1 MIIQKFF
8 TSILFFFAAVIA
20 AIPFNFIIGSKFA
33 WFSCASMIMPA
44 FGYHYSLVYVI
55 FYIFTKSL
63 CSSKIIFLC
72 LHKTPLLFATM
83 TLQQRHVVLYVGL
96 PVSAMILFV
105 LHPIGLQAWWYA
117 GYWFI
122 PMLIYFFVQDSIY
135 SRACAA
141 SFVAHAIGSI
151 IWLYQGCISAEVWM
165 ALIPIVAIERLLIAA
180 GMVSSIMLLQV
191 IKNLG
196 RQKVTV

>member
-83 TLQQRHVVLYVGL
+83 TLQQRHAVLYVGL
-96 PVSAMILFV
+96 PASAIILFG
-105 LHPIGLQAWWYA
+105 LHPIGYQAWWYA

-122 PMLIYFFVQDSIY
+122 PMVIYFFAQDSIY

-141 SFVAHAIGSI
+141 SFVAHAVGSI
-151 IWLYQGCISAEVWM
+151 IWLYHGNIPAEMWM
-165 ALIPIVAIERLLIAA
+165 ALIPVVAIERLLITA
-180 GMVSSIMLLQV
+180 GMVASIMVLQI
-191 IKNLG
+191 IKNAC
-196 RQKVTV
+196 QHKVVA

>member
-83 TLQQRHVVLYVGL
+83 TLLQRHVVLYVGL

-151 IWLYQGCISAEVWM
+151 IWLYQGCIPAEVWM
-165 ALIPIVAIERLLIAA
+165 ALIPVVAIERLLIAA